1 MTAPNWLTILDC
13 TEKGPRPNLANA
25 VRVLQHDPTLGPDI
39 LWRDDFLD
47 QVIIRTS
54 APRPWRDD
62 DDTRLTVYMQD
73 HTGLVSIQERTV
85 ASAVKLVARQRA
97 THVVRD
103 WLRSLTWD
111 GIERIAHAFSDYW
124 GAEQT
129 CYTRAASANFFIGL
143 AARIL
148 HPGCKLDTMPVFE
161 GAQGIKKSTALQV
174 LGGAW
179 YSIAHAT
186 VGSKDFLQGLRGVW
200 LLEVAEL
207 QSFSRADVTAVKN
220 MLSAPHDDYRPSY
233 GRAVVR
239 FPRQTVMAGTTN
251 TDDWG
256 TDDTGLRRF
265 WPIRCGE
272 IRLDH
277 LAAAREQLFAEA
289 VAAVDAHARWWEM
302 PPDTASIQR
311 DRQFYDEW
319 TEPILE
325 WCRLQFGGG
334 ESVAVKDILAGPLHI
349 PIDRVNKA
357 DQMRV
362 ARILKLTGRERRKVR
377 EGEETVWKWVIR
389 DTQRREQ

>member
-73 HTGLVSIQERTV
+73 TTGLVSIQERTV

-111 GIERIAHAFSDYW
+111 GIERIALAFTDFW

-129 CYTRAASANFFIGL
+129 CYTCAASANFFIGL

-174 LGGAW
+174 LGGTW

-207 QSFSRADVTAVKN
+207 QSFSRADVTSVKN

-239 FPRQTVMAGTTN
+239 FPRQCVMAGTTN

-277 LAAAREQLFAEA
+277 LAAARPQLFAEA
-289 VAAVDAHARWWEM
+289 VAAVDAHASWWEM
-302 PPDTASIQR
+302 PDETAQIQR
-311 DRQFYDEW
+311 DRQHYDEW
-319 TEPILE
+319 TGPILD
-325 WCRLQFGGG
+325 WCRLQLGGG
-334 ESVAVKDILAGPLHI
+334 ESVAIKDILAGPLGVAL
-349 PIDRVNKA
+349 DRASKA
-357 DQMRV
+357 DQLRV
-362 ARILKLTGRERRKVR
+362 ARILKLANRERRKVR
-377 EGEETVWKWVIR
+377 RGDETTYVWVKR
-389 DTQRREQ
+389 DR